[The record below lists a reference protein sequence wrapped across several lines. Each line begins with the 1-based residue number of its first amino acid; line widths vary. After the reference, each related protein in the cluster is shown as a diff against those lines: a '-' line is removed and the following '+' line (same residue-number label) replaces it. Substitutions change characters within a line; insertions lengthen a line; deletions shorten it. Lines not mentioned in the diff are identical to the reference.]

1 MDAVERVRRATMGSR
16 FEGRL
21 FLVGGA
27 IRDRILGRAERT
39 DVDIVVVGDALE
51 VADLLHSAG
60 ISDHRPV
67 VYPRFGTARVQVS
80 GVAIELAS
88 ARSESYDAASR
99 KPEVRPASLREDV
112 LRRDFTINT
121 LVEDIHHGGVQDL
134 TGMALAD
141 LNARLIRT
149 PLSPSRTFADDPLR
163 MLRAIRFAVTLGFAI
178 EPGTWRAI
186 AEQSGR
192 MDLLSSVP
200 RVVSAERVRDEFE
213 RIILSPD
220 PAAGM
225 ELLMASGLLA
235 RFLPELVAMKG
246 VIQNAWHARD
256 VWDHT
261 MEALR
266 QVLDA
271 SLAVRVGL
279 LFHDVGKPVTRTE
292 DERGVHFYG
301 HENIGADMTRRAL
314 HRLRMPAALVREASD
329 LVALHMRLGQ
339 VAPDWTPAALRRLV
353 RDVGPRLERLHRIAA
368 ADIAAMG
375 GDAHPPDLDQVMARI
390 ADTNAEMNASEV
402 HSPLDGGAVMRL
414 LGVPP
419 GPIVG
424 RAKDYLVNE
433 IIEGRL
439 QPDDVAAAERVVV
452 AWMARGAPE

>member
-192 MDLLSSVP
+192 IDLLSSVP

-266 QVLDA
+266 QVPDA
-271 SLAVRVGL
+271 SLAVRLGL

>member
-1 MDAVERVRRATMGSR
+1 MGSR

-149 PLSPSRTFADDPLR
+149 PRSPSRTFADDPLR

-192 MDLLSSVP
+192 MDLLSSGP

-246 VIQNAWHARD
+246 VTQNAWHARD